1 MKSSARFETMQSAVA
16 EIQNPKSEIRLP
28 LLLTIEAVA
37 ELLGVSTST
46 LRRLVDDGN
55 FPVGTKITSGG
66 LRWHRDTVLDHLL
79 LDVPAVAEQLSIS
92 TGHLYRLVKH
102 RVFPPPDLNRNGEG
116 HKRWH
121 RHTVEKWVSENCPP

>member
-1 MKSSARFETMQSAVA
+1 MQSTVA
-16 EIQNPKSEIRLP
+16 EQLP

-55 FPVGTKITSGG
+55 FPVGTKITSGC
-66 LRWHRDTVLDHLL
+66 LRWHRDSVLEHLL
-79 LDVPAVAEQLSIS
+79 LDVPAVAKQLSIS

-102 RVFPPPDLNRNGEG
+102 QVFPKADVERNGKG
-116 HKRWH
+116 AKADKRWH